1 MDLFSDAYPEV
12 ITKLQN
18 ENKYLKLEKEEEKE
32 KLKNMIK
39 TLHKEIEE
47 IIQKNVET
55 NKELTNAKDQ
65 NKSLSLQ
72 LENCKKTR

>member
-32 KLKNMIK
+32 KLENMIK

>member
-32 KLKNMIK
+32 KLENMIK
-39 TLHKEIEE
+39 TLHK
-47 IIQKNVET
+47 
-55 NKELTNAKDQ
+55 
-65 NKSLSLQ
+65 
-72 LENCKKTR
+72 

>member
-32 KLKNMIK
+32 KLENMIK
-39 TLHKEIEE
+39 TLHKKIEE
-47 IIQKNVET
+47 IKQKNVET

>member
-12 ITKLQN
+12 ILKLQN

-32 KLKNMIK
+32 KLENMII

-47 IIQKNVET
+47 IKQKNVET
-55 NKELTNAKDQ
+55 DKELMKAKDQ
-65 NKSLSLQ
+65 IKSLSLQ
-72 LENCKKTR
+72 LENCKITR